1 MLSKLEKIIKSM
13 SKKQITSIFP
23 LLTVNFI
30 GALGYSVIL
39 PFLVY
44 LVRDFGG
51 NEIIYGLMGAVY
63 PAFQLI
69 GGPVLGKWSDKIGRR
84 KILLLSQIG
93 TLISWL
99 IFIVAFFVPQITYFE
114 FTFEGE
120 AILFT
125 LPLIVLFVARAFDGL
140 TGGNVS
146 VANAYLADI
155 STPQTRK
162 KNFGKMSSAMNLG
175 FIVGPVLSGLIAA
188 TASGELKTVI
198 LSAFIS
204 LVGVFIIQFLL
215 KESKTEETEEEKS
228 QSSST
233 KPSIWKV
240 KDVPIMMVLYFLIFL
255 SFNFFYAT
263 FPIYAADIL
272 KWSPSQLG
280 PFFTVL
286 SGVMIFT
293 QGPGLNYLNDHFNE
307 KQLFVA
313 GSILLIAMFCC
324 LTFTNTIIIY
334 VAAVLFGLGN
344 GLMWPSFLSILS
356 TKGTKNQQG
365 AIQGFAGSFG
375 SFASIIGLIAGG
387 FIFGFLQQKIFIL
400 SAATM
405 LLVLVVGAFIK
416 VDKE

>member
-1 MLSKLEKIIKSM
+1 MSDDKIS
-13 SKKQITSIFP
+13 SDKKFSILP

-69 GGPVLGKWSDKIGRR
+69 GGPILGKWSDKIGRR

-93 TLISWL
+93 TLASWL
-99 IFIVAFFVPQITYFE
+99 IFIVAFFVPHITFFE
-114 FTFEGE
+114 FTFKED

-125 LPLIVLFVARAFDGL
+125 LPLIILFVARAFDGL
-140 TGGNVS
+140 TGGNIS

-215 KESKTEETEEEKS
+215 KESKSGEPDDNS
-228 QSSST
+228 AADLPSS
-233 KPSIWKV
+233 KPAIWKV

-255 SFNFFYAT
+255 AFNFFYAT

-272 KWSPSQLG
+272 QWDPSQLG

-313 GSILLIAMFCC
+313 GSILLILMFGC

-334 VAAVLFGLGN
+334 VGAVLFGLGN
-344 GLMWPSFLSILS
+344 GLMWPSFLSIFS

-365 AIQGFAGSFG
+365 AIQGFASSFG
-375 SFASIIGLIAGG
+375 SFASIIGLVAGG
-387 FIFGFLQQKIFIL
+387 FIFGYLEQRIFML

-405 LLVLVVGAFIK
+405 LLVLIVGAFINVEK
-416 VDKE
+416 D

>member
-1 MLSKLEKIIKSM
+1 MKISPEETNGIKNF
-13 SKKQITSIFP
+13 SIFP

-69 GGPVLGKWSDKIGRR
+69 GGPILGRWSDKIGRR

-93 TLISWL
+93 TLVSWL
-99 IFIVAFFVPQITYFE
+99 IFIVAFFVPQITYLD
-114 FTFEGE
+114 FTFKGE

-125 LPLIVLFVARAFDGL
+125 LPLLVLFVARAFDGL
-140 TGGNVS
+140 TGGNIS

-204 LVGVFIIQFLL
+204 LVGVFIIHFSL
-215 KESKTEETEEEKS
+215 KESRKENSDGESFEGS
-228 QSSST
+228 QA
-233 KPSIWKV
+233 KISIWKV
-240 KDVPIMMVLYFLIFL
+240 KDVPIMMALYFLIFL
-255 SFNFFYAT
+255 AFNFFYAT

-272 KWSPSQLG
+272 KWAPSQLG

-307 KQLFVA
+307 KQLFVM
-313 GSILLIAMFCC
+313 GSIFLIIMFIC
-324 LTFTNTIIIY
+324 LIFTNTIVIY
-334 VAAVLFGLGN
+334 VAAVLFGIGN

-356 TKGTKNQQG
+356 TKGNNNQQG
-365 AIQGFAGSFG
+365 AIQGFASSFG
-375 SFASIIGLIAGG
+375 SFASILGLIAGG
-387 FIFGFLQQKIFIL
+387 FIFGFLQQRIFIL
-400 SAATM
+400 SAVTM
-405 LLVLVVGAFIK
+405 FLVLLVGAFIK
-416 VDKE
+416 IDKE